1 MMTKLGYNTRKT
13 GSKKTKLKQEL
24 EGVNMVLSMTGF
36 GRGKAKDD
44 NRELTI
50 ELKTVNHRYLDI
62 SLRMPRLM
70 NALEE
75 EFRKK
80 IREALSRGRV
90 EVSVSYKN
98 TAENQITVALN
109 EPIADAYHNA
119 LKELAD
125 KFGID
130 NKPDL
135 SLLTGINEIFSIS
148 EPEEDEE
155 ALGKLLFSALDD
167 AFKVVLDMREKEGEF
182 LTKDILGRCSIIN
195 QLVDSIEE
203 SSPTVVE
210 EYRRKLEQRLK
221 ELLNGTELEESRF
234 QSEVAYFADRSNI
247 TEEIIRL
254 RSHLAQ
260 LKQSIKKSG
269 SIGRKLDFIVQE
281 MNREANTIGSKSSD
295 ITITNHVVEIKSEIE
310 KIREQVQNIE

>member
-1 MMTKLGYNTRKT
+1 
-13 GSKKTKLKQEL
+13 
-24 EGVNMVLSMTGF
+24 MVLSMTGF

-80 IREALSRGRV
+80 IRESLSRGRV

-109 EPIADAYHNA
+109 EPVADAYHNA
-119 LKELAD
+119 FKELAD

-135 SLLTGINEIFSIS
+135 SVLTGINDIFSIS

-155 ALGKLLFSALDD
+155 ALGNLLFSALDD
-167 AFKVVLDMREKEGEF
+167 ALKVVLDMREKEGEF
-182 LTKDILGRCSIIN
+182 LTKDIFERCDIIN
-195 QLVDSIEE
+195 RLVDSIEE
-203 SSPTVVE
+203 SSPTVVD
-210 EYRRKLEQRLK
+210 EYRKKLEQRLK
-221 ELLNGTELEESRF
+221 EILNNTELEESRF
-234 QSEVAYFADRSNI
+234 QTEVAYFADRSNI

-254 RSHLAQ
+254 RSHLSQ
-260 LKQSIKKSG
+260 LKQSIKKGG

-295 ITITNHVVEIKSEIE
+295 ITITNDVVEIKSEIE

>member
-1 MMTKLGYNTRKT
+1 
-13 GSKKTKLKQEL
+13 
-24 EGVNMVLSMTGF
+24 MVLSMTGF

-90 EVSVSYKN
+90 EVSVSYKDI
-98 TAENQITVALN
+98 AKNQINVTVN
-109 EPIADAYHNA
+109 EPVADAYHNA
-119 LKELAD
+119 FKKLAEI
-125 KFGID
+125 FAID
-130 NKPDL
+130 SKPDL
-135 SLLTGINEIFSIS
+135 SVLSNISDIFSIS

-155 ALGKLLFSALDD
+155 VIGKLLFSALED
-167 AFKVVLDMREKEGEF
+167 ALKVMLDMRKKEGEF
-182 LTKDILGRCSIIN
+182 LSKDIIGRCDIIK

-203 SSPTVVE
+203 RSPSVVE
-210 EYRRKLEQRLK
+210 EYRKKLELRLK
-221 ELLNGTELEESRF
+221 ELLNNTELEESRF
-234 QSEVAYFADRSNI
+234 QTEIAYFADRSNI

-254 RSHLAQ
+254 HSHLAQ
-260 LKQSIKKSG
+260 LKQTIKKGG
-269 SIGRKLDFIVQE
+269 SVGRKLDFIVQE

>member
-1 MMTKLGYNTRKT
+1 
-13 GSKKTKLKQEL
+13 
-24 EGVNMVLSMTGF
+24 MVLSMTGF

-80 IREALSRGRV
+80 IRESLSRGRV

-109 EPIADAYHNA
+109 EPVADAYHNA
-119 LKELAD
+119 FKELAD

-135 SLLTGINEIFSIS
+135 SVLTGINDIFSIS

-155 ALGKLLFSALDD
+155 ALGNLLFSALDD
-167 AFKVVLDMREKEGEF
+167 ALKVVLDMREKEGEF
-182 LTKDILGRCSIIN
+182 LTKDIFERCGIIN
-195 QLVDSIEE
+195 RLVDSIEE
-203 SSPTVVE
+203 SSPTVVD
-210 EYRRKLEQRLK
+210 EYRKKLEQRLK
-221 ELLNGTELEESRF
+221 EILNNTELEESRF
-234 QSEVAYFADRSNI
+234 QTEVAYFADRSNI

-254 RSHLAQ
+254 RSHLSQ
-260 LKQSIKKSG
+260 LKQSIKKGG

-295 ITITNHVVEIKSEIE
+295 ITITNDVVEIKSEIE

>member
-1 MMTKLGYNTRKT
+1 M
-13 GSKKTKLKQEL
+13 
-24 EGVNMVLSMTGF
+24 EGVNMALSMTGF

-44 NRELTI
+44 NREIII

-75 EFRKK
+75 ELRKR